1 MDKICVIGLGRIG
14 LPLALLLAKA
24 NYRVT
29 GFDIN
34 KDLLLNISENKLNPK
49 TFEEEKKYIDEFY
62 GKSFFV
68 QHKLQ
73 DAIQT
78 TDAVFI
84 AIGTGVS
91 PDGTPDLSSLY
102 NLIDDICRYPEK
114 VRGKLFVFKS
124 TLPVGT
130 TRKIASIIDQKTN
143 TKCGKDTFV
152 AFCPERVLGNKA
164 IQEMEFLPKIIGG
177 MDKISSEKAAQ
188 IYSKIGGKIIV
199 VENPEAAEMIKLIDN
214 SYRQTLFAFSND
226 VSLLA
231 QHLGLNAYEL
241 IKNANDS
248 YTRNNIPFPSAGV
261 SGYCLTKDPRYLEY
275 VFKEISSLRG
285 FSSVWYYARK
295 TNDYMPLYLVNLI
308 KDTYM
313 SIGKSIKKRNILVC
327 GITYKENIDDI
338 RCSHGL
344 EIVNQLKKLGAHVLI
359 WDPIVQDKVNN
370 AKIIKNPWEIL
381 NILDGLIF
389 TVKHEEFV
397 KLLEKDLI
405 IQMAKKMRIPLI
417 ADGWGIFQK
426 LIGNKDIIYIGVGIP
441 K

>member
-34 KDLLLNISENKLNPK
+34 KNLLSTIRKNELDPK
-49 TFEEEKKYIDEFY
+49 TSGAERRYIEEFY
-62 GKSFFV
+62 GKNFFV
-68 QHKLQ
+68 SDNLQ
-73 DAIQT
+73 DALQT
-78 TDAVFI
+78 TDAVFL

-102 NLIDDICRYPEK
+102 DLVDEICRDPEK
-114 VRGKLFVFKS
+114 VRGKLYVFKS

-130 TRKIASIIDQKTN
+130 TRKIASIIEQKTN
-143 TKCGKDTFV
+143 TKCGKDMFV

-164 IQEMEFLPKIIGG
+164 ISEMESLPKIIGG

-226 VSLLA
+226 VSLIA

-248 YTRNNIPFPSAGV
+248 YARNNIPFPSAGV
-261 SGYCLTKDPRYLEY
+261 SGYCLTKDPLYLEH
-275 VFKEISSLRG
+275 VFKEISSQRG

-295 TNDYMPLYLVNLI
+295 TNDYMPLHLVNMI

-313 SIGKSIKKRNILVC
+313 NLGKSIKGKNILVC
-327 GITYKENIDDI
+327 GIAYKENTDDI
-338 RCSHGL
+338 RYSHGL
-344 EIVNQLKKLGAHVLI
+344 EIVKQLKKLGANVFI
-359 WDPIVQDKVNN
+359 WDPVVHDRVN
-370 AKIIKNPWEIL
+370 AAEVIEDPW
-381 NILDGLIF
+381 NILDKLDGLVF

-397 KLLEKDLI
+397 KLMEKEMI
-405 IQMAKKMRIPLI
+405 IQMAKKMRTPLI
-417 ADGWGIFQK
+417 IDGWGIFQK
-426 LIGNKDIIYIGVGIP
+426 LKGNKDLIYTGVGIP